1 MDRVLFKSTFHL
13 IKFEFRQ
20 ITRIFPNMFFSAFFP
35 LLLLLVFGSLYGNE
49 PSPAFYGFG
58 TIDILTPSYV
68 GMIIAVNSLVHLP
81 LSIAF
86 YREVKVLKRFMATPI
101 NPIQVLI
108 SQYVVYFIIS
118 ILSSIILIFMSFMVF
133 DLEFHGKIAYFIFYF
148 IVSSLSMS
156 SIGFFITS
164 LTSKTKTCGALSN
177 FIYFPMIFLSGA
189 SFATELMPPNME
201 QISKFI
207 PLTYSVN
214 LLKEAWIGNI
224 TRAHGTNIMLLL
236 GIFIVFLA
244 ASTITFR
251 WE

>member
-1 MDRVLFKSTFHL
+1 MDRVILKSTTQL

-49 PSPAFYGFG
+49 PSQDFYGFG
-58 TIDILTPSYV
+58 SIDILTPSYV

-81 LSIAF
+81 LSISF
-86 YREVKVLKRFMATPI
+86 YRELKVLKRFMATPI

-118 ILSSIILIFMSFMVF
+118 VLSSIILITISFWVF
-133 DLEFHGKIAYFIFYF
+133 KLEFHGSVPHFMLYFSI
-148 IVSSLSMS
+148 SSLSMS
-156 SIGFFITS
+156 AIGFFITS
-164 LTSKTKTCGALSN
+164 LTSKTKTCNAISN

-189 SFATELMPPNME
+189 SFATELMPSNME
-201 QISKFI
+201 YISKFI

-214 LLKEAWIGNI
+214 LLKDSWIGNI
-224 TRAHGTNIMLLL
+224 SSDHRVNIFLLL
-236 GIFIVFLA
+236 GIFIVFIA
-244 ASTITFR
+244 ASTITFK

>member
-1 MDRVLFKSTFHL
+1 MDRVMIRSTVQL

-35 LLLLLVFGSLYGNE
+35 LLLLLVFGSLYGND
-49 PSPAFYGFG
+49 PSAEFYGYG

-81 LSIAF
+81 MSISF
-86 YREVKVLKRFMATPI
+86 YREGKVLKRFMATPI

-108 SQYVVYFIIS
+108 SQYVVYLIIS
-118 ILSSIILIFMSFMVF
+118 IMSSIILIVSSVIVFRLKFYGNIPMFM
-133 DLEFHGKIAYFIFYF
+133 IYFL
-148 IVSSLSMS
+148 VSSLSMS

-164 LTSKTKTCGALSN
+164 LTSKTKTCNALSN

-201 QISKFI
+201 YISRFI

-214 LLKEAWIGNI
+214 LLKEAWIGSISNE
-224 TRAHGTNIMLLL
+224 HLVNVLLL
-236 GIFIVFLA
+236 MGIFIVCIA
-244 ASTITFR
+244 ASTITFK

>member
-1 MDRVLFKSTFHL
+1 MDKVLIRSTAQL
-13 IKFEFRQ
+13 VKFEFRQ

-49 PSPAFYGFG
+49 PSDNFYGFG

-81 LSIAF
+81 LSVSF
-86 YREVKVLKRFMATPI
+86 YRELKVLKRFMATPI

-118 ILSSIILIFMSFMVF
+118 VLSSILLITMSFIVF
-133 DLEFHGKIAYFIFYF
+133 DLEFHGNPIYFMIYF
-148 IVSSLSMS
+148 MVSSLSMS
-156 SIGFFITS
+156 AIGFFITS
-164 LTSKTKTCGALSN
+164 LTSKTKTCSAISN

-201 QISKFI
+201 YISKFI

-214 LLKEAWIGNI
+214 LLKESWIGNI
-224 TRAHGTNIMLLL
+224 SSDHRINVFLLL
-236 GIFIVFLA
+236 GIFIVFIA

>member
-1 MDRVLFKSTFHL
+1 MDRVIVRSTVQL
-13 IKFEFRQ
+13 VKFEFRQ

-49 PSPAFYGFG
+49 PSEGFYGFG

-81 LSIAF
+81 LSISF
-86 YREVKVLKRFMATPI
+86 YRELKVLKRFMATPI

-118 ILSSIILIFMSFMVF
+118 VLSSIILITMSFVVF
-133 DLEFHGKIAYFIFYF
+133 GLKFHGNLLYFILYF
-148 IVSSLSMS
+148 VVSSLSMS
-156 SIGFFITS
+156 AIGFFVTS
-164 LTSKTKTCGALSN
+164 LTSKTKTCSAISN

-189 SFATELMPPNME
+189 SFATELMPQNME
-201 QISKFI
+201 YISKFI

-214 LLKEAWIGNI
+214 LLKESWIGNI
-224 TRAHGTNIMLLL
+224 SVDHRTNVFLLL
-236 GIFIVFLA
+236 GIFVVFIA
-244 ASTITFR
+244 ASTITFK